1 MIHGVNLLTALN
13 NARLSGP
20 SVTPMAFV
28 HAIVLAYQ
36 RAGVSPDAA
45 LSKAQIT
52 PELFNTAGA
61 GITALQMELIS
72 GTAMQE
78 LDDEGLGWFTRRLP
92 WGSYGML
99 ARASISAPTL
109 GVALKRWCRHHGLIT
124 DDITLTLSVAG
135 DIATLSVTEHR
146 DLGALREFCLVSVLR
161 NVHGVACWLLDSR
174 ISVHEARFPLAPPP
188 HAEVYQVLFSGPT
201 VFRAAQAS
209 LHFDARYLNLPL
221 HRDEAALQHML
232 QRALPLTVLQYR
244 RDRLLVQRVRQTL
257 LAHPERAHSADD
269 LATLLHMSPRTL
281 HRQLKDE
288 GASLQALK
296 DEVRQKQARDLLLRT
311 ERPIKQVAQASGFLN
326 EKSFIRAFKTWT
338 GQSPAE
344 FRRQSSPPSLAPC
357 APAPT

>member
-1 MIHGVNLLTALN
+1 MIHAVTTLAALQS
-13 NARLSGP
+13 ARLSGP
-20 SVTPMAFV
+20 SVTPMTFV
-28 HAIVLAYQ
+28 DAIVQAYE
-36 RAGVSPDAA
+36 RAGMSPEAA
-45 LSKAQIT
+45 LIKAQIT
-52 PELFNTAGA
+52 PELFSTVGA
-61 GITALQMELIS
+61 CITALQMELIS
-72 GTAMQE
+72 GAAMQE
-78 LDDEGLGWFTRRLP
+78 LDDEGLGWFSRRLP

-109 GVALKRWCRHHGLIT
+109 DVALKRWCRHHGLIT

-135 DIATLSVTEHR
+135 DTATLSLAEHR

-174 ISVHEARFPLAPPP
+174 IPIKEARFPFVPPP
-188 HAEVYQVLFSGPT
+188 HAPVYHVLFSGPT
-201 VFRAAQAS
+201 VFHAAQAS
-209 LHFDARYLNLPL
+209 LHFDARYLSLPL

-232 QRALPLTVLQYR
+232 QRALPLTVLPYR

-257 LAHPERAHSADD
+257 LAHPEHAHSADD
-269 LATLLHMSPRTL
+269 LAALLHMSPRTL

-326 EKSFIRAFKTWT
+326 EKSFIRAFKGWT
-338 GQSPAE
+338 GLSPAE
-344 FRRQSSPPSLAPC
+344 FRRQSSAL
-357 APAPT
+357 